1 MVLLAISQMT
11 QGRIYITVIDALLS
25 PEVRNWLRSPFDPE
39 ADDNKKVHYMLPTA
53 DVEVSE
59 FGPCNVSWVTA
70 DLILERHIS
79 PSSLTMR
86 PNLFHSTAGT
96 HRLTYIM
103 IRDRPRY
110 QVVNWAIPLEP
121 ILALADTDGS
131 VSSLI
136 TAPVNIVQIANL
148 QTPTTRWMHSYDDDS
163 EAPSTPPNEFGP
175 GEDDSPVPSPIRRM
189 MDQEEAHGDQE
200 VPKGEE

>member
-1 MVLLAISQMT
+1 MTSFDRRASLSLAIHEPMIAS
-11 QGRIYITVIDALLS
+11 VAPS
-25 PEVRNWLRSPFDPE
+25 AF
-39 ADDNKKVHYMLPTA
+39 LPLPDGIGYCSA
-53 DVEVSE
+53 VSTRLT
-59 FGPCNVSWVTA
+59 PASVATSSIAW
-70 DLILERHIS
+70 HISSSGELKSVPPQRCVPS

-189 MDQEEAHGDQE
+189 MDREEAHGDQE